1 MKTKGSFFTCVSFVV
16 FTVSFCMATAQ
27 TPKGVWSIEKANAWY
42 NSHKWLTGADYIPA
56 TAINQLEM
64 WQGDT
69 FDPATIDKELGW
81 AENIGFN
88 TMRVFLHSVAWKQ
101 DSEGF
106 KKRMDQFLTIADK
119 HKIEPMFVFFDD
131 CWNKVPAAGKQP
143 VPKTGIHNSG
153 WMQDPGQPAS
163 NDASNFP
170 QLEKYVTDVLTK
182 FAHDKRIL
190 LWDLY
195 NEPGNSGKRDSSMP
209 LLQKIFQWARAVNP
223 DQPISAG
230 LWDWSYEKLNAFQA
244 LNSDII
250 TYHNYDEPDKHL
262 RVIQLLKVFGRPLI
276 CTEYMAR
283 IRNSRFSNILPLLKK
298 ENVGAINW

>member
-101 DSEGF
+101 D
-106 KKRMDQFLTIADK
+106 
-119 HKIEPMFVFFDD
+119 
-131 CWNKVPAAGKQP
+131 
-143 VPKTGIHNSG
+143 
-153 WMQDPGQPAS
+153 
-163 NDASNFP
+163 
-170 QLEKYVTDVLTK
+170 
-182 FAHDKRIL
+182 
-190 LWDLY
+190 
-195 NEPGNSGKRDSSMP
+195 
-209 LLQKIFQWARAVNP
+209 
-223 DQPISAG
+223 
-230 LWDWSYEKLNAFQA
+230 
-244 LNSDII
+244 
-250 TYHNYDEPDKHL
+250 
-262 RVIQLLKVFGRPLI
+262 
-276 CTEYMAR
+276 
-283 IRNSRFSNILPLLKK
+283 
-298 ENVGAINW
+298 